1 MGSLA
6 ARKGETTSRVGTTFH
21 AGFEQCAEP
30 GLLNFQPL
38 VAFFFR
44 VCLVELAGRQVDS
57 TAHIQLKFRR
67 SSRKGHSQVNISASE
82 PRVEYRR
89 NFISINFN

>member
-30 GLLNFQPL
+30 GLLNLQPL

-44 VCLVELAGRQVDS
+44 FCSVELAGRQVDW
-57 TAHIQLKFRR
+57 TAHYYCTAKR
-67 SSRKGHSQVNISASE
+67 SLTSR
-82 PRVEYRR
+82 Y
-89 NFISINFN
+89 ISIRAES